1 MLRRPFII
9 QTHKIAMNSPVSPA
23 ASDDIGHTP
32 FEAIALQAALT
43 VADLEKSLTWYTD
56 ALGFEVA
63 QKHEREGVARSV
75 SLRAGSVRIL
85 LNQDNG
91 QRGADRMKGE
101 GLSFMITTAQNI
113 DEIAN
118 RIRASGW
125 ALESEPVDT
134 PWGMRVFRVRDP
146 DGFLYAISSERPSS
160 S

>member
-1 MLRRPFII
+1 
-9 QTHKIAMNSPVSPA
+9 MNSLAAHASSDEHERPA
-23 ASDDIGHTP
+23 
-32 FEAIALQAALT
+32 FEALALQAALT
-43 VADLEKSLTWYTD
+43 VADLEKSLTWYTG
-56 ALGFEVA
+56 ALGFDVV
-63 QKHEREGVARSV
+63 QKHEREGVVRSV
-75 SLRAGSVRIL
+75 SLRAGNVRIL

-118 RIRASGW
+118 RITASGW
-125 ALESEPVDT
+125 TLESEPVDT

-160 S
+160 SSVQT